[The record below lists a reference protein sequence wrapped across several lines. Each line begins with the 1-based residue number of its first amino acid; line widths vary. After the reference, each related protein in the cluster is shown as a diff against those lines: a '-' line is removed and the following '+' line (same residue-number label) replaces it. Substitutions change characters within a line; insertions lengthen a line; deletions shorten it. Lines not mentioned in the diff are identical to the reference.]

1 MTRKECARAKQGA
14 AVLRLV
20 LCAAIAG
27 CGDGTGPSND
37 TELETGS
44 SGSFQ
49 VTVSGDLALSLSG
62 SAVFGIQTQQGQ
74 RAFAIGFI
82 KGDPGS
88 NDSDF
93 IVIARNNTSTPG
105 PGTYTIVS
113 GSCTTC
119 TENDF
124 ASGFL
129 HQVTSLDFGIYLS
142 ESGSLTLESVSS
154 ELLQGSFSFT
164 ATAFLKGGSVTAENL
179 TIEGTFIAV
188 PGDIPSIS

>member
-1 MTRKECARAKQGA
+1 MTSNECARVKRGA
-14 AVLRLV
+14 TVLRLV

-27 CGDGTGPSND
+27 CGDGTGPSDD
-37 TELETGS
+37 TEPVTGS

-49 VTVSGDLALSLSG
+49 ATVSGDLALSLSG
-62 SAVFGIQTQQGQ
+62 SAVFGVQTQQGQ
-74 RAFAIGFI
+74 RAFAIGLI

-88 NDSDF
+88 NDSDL
-93 IVIARNNTSTPG
+93 IVIARNNTSTPV

-124 ASGFL
+124 ACGFI

-154 ELLQGSFSFT
+154 ELLKGFFTFT
-164 ATAFLKGGSVTAENL
+164 ATDFLTGGSVTQAFAG
-179 TIEGTFIAV
+179 IWRGGRRGRSRK
-188 PGDIPSIS
+188 PRR

>member
-1 MTRKECARAKQGA
+1 MTRKECVRVKRGA
-14 AVLRLV
+14 TVLRLLV
-20 LCAAIAG
+20 CAAIAG
-27 CGDGTGPSND
+27 CGDGTGPGDD
-37 TELETGS
+37 TEPLT
-44 SGSFQ
+44 GSFQ
-49 VTVSGDLALSLSG
+49 ATVSGDLALSLSG

-88 NDSDF
+88 NNSDL
-93 IVIARNNTSTPG
+93 IVIARNNASTPG
-105 PGTYTIVS
+105 SGTHTIVS

-142 ESGSLTLESVSS
+142 ENGSLTLESVSS
-154 ELLQGSFSFT
+154 ERLEGSFSFT
-164 ATAFLKGGSVTAENL
+164 ATDFLTGGSVTAENL

>member
-1 MTRKECARAKQGA
+1 MTKEKCVRVNRGA
-14 AVLRLV
+14 TVLRLV

-27 CGDGTGPSND
+27 CGGGTGPGD
-37 TELETGS
+37 DPEPETGS

-49 VTVSGDLALSLSG
+49 ATVSGDLALSLSG
-62 SAVFGIQTQQGQ
+62 SAVFGVQTQQGQ
-74 RAFAIGFI
+74 QAFAIGFI

-88 NDSDF
+88 NDSDI

-154 ELLQGSFSFT
+154 ELLQGFFSFT
-164 ATAFLKGGSVTAENL
+164 ATAILKFGSVTAENL

>member
-1 MTRKECARAKQGA
+1 MTRKESARVKRGA
-14 AVLRLV
+14 TVLRLV

-27 CGDGTGPSND
+27 CGGGTAPSDD
-37 TELETGS
+37 TEPT
-44 SGSFQ
+44 GSFQ
-49 VTVSGDLALSLSG
+49 ATVSGDLALSFSG
-62 SAVFGIQTQQGQ
+62 SAVFGVQTQQGQ
-74 RAFAIGFI
+74 QAFAIGFI
-82 KGDPGS
+82 RGDPGS
-88 NDSDF
+88 NDSEL
-93 IVIARNNTSTPG
+93 IVISRNNTSTPG
-105 PGTYTIVS
+105 PGTHAIVS
-113 GSCTTC
+113 GNCTTC

-154 ELLQGSFSFT
+154 ERLQGFFNFT
-164 ATAFLKGGSVTAENL
+164 ATDFLTGGSVTAENL